1 MKGAPNEKTSKVA
14 DEMHI
19 YVATEVLVIVE
30 VYLVSELTVKKSI
43 FRTAT
48 IFKDFKA
55 STIIAPIAQTV
66 AGVLLS
72 LLFID
77 LFGSSH
83 LMVSFVLMTY
93 VPKVSSEPKVRSVE
107 VGRSFGFFSICF
119 SLFLVCGVYYEK
131 VTRLATEVGFMVGSL
146 QSSLCEVKKEIYST
160 FTKVGAACAHKQKDA
175 TAKERLLSE
184 ANNKFASMAN
194 KVEAMRTSVLRSTET
209 SNTLGAITISVV
221 EASQHSWRD
230 IQIEWRLLPGLRTLA
245 LRNAKESYTLRAT
258 TISGVETSQHSW
270 KDKYKSSG
278 GFSLLLKL
286 QS

>member
-30 VYLVSELTVKKSI
+30 MYVVSELTVKKSI

-77 LFGSSH
+77 LFCSSH

-107 VGRSFGFFSICF
+107 
-119 SLFLVCGVYYEK
+119 

-175 TAKERLLSE
+175 TAKERLLSK

-194 KVEAMRTSVLRSTET
+194 KVEAMR
-209 SNTLGAITISVV
+209 
-221 EASQHSWRD
+221 
-230 IQIEWRLLPGLRTLA
+230 
-245 LRNAKESYTLRAT
+245 
-258 TISGVETSQHSW
+258 
-270 KDKYKSSG
+270 
-278 GFSLLLKL
+278 
-286 QS
+286 

>member
-1 MKGAPNEKTSKVA
+1 MKGALNEKTSKVA

-30 VYLVSELTVKKSI
+30 VYVVSELTVKKSI
-43 FRTAT
+43 FRTST

-77 LFGSSH
+77 LFCSSH

-107 VGRSFGFFSICF
+107 VG
-119 SLFLVCGVYYEK
+119 
-131 VTRLATEVGFMVGSL
+131 
-146 QSSLCEVKKEIYST
+146 
-160 FTKVGAACAHKQKDA
+160 AACAHQQKDA

-194 KVEAMRTSVLRSTET
+194 KVEAMR
-209 SNTLGAITISVV
+209 
-221 EASQHSWRD
+221 
-230 IQIEWRLLPGLRTLA
+230 
-245 LRNAKESYTLRAT
+245 
-258 TISGVETSQHSW
+258 
-270 KDKYKSSG
+270 
-278 GFSLLLKL
+278 
-286 QS
+286 